1 VKILMSLA
9 VLAATLGILL
19 SDWAGRGFHYL

>member
-9 VLAATLGILL
+9 ILAASLGLL
-19 SDWAGRGFHYL
+19 ISDWAGRGFGYL